1 MPIILTIAPLL
12 TCFLPLGYPLTVI
25 FFPQHTGDM
34 HIIVLKKPNN
44 KFSAGLSSQ
53 CRCFGQIF
61 IQMKRKHLGQIK
73 KEGREINIPLNHIHM
88 HDPTNKSTP
97 TPQSTSEEKI
107 KAH

>member
-25 FFPQHTGDM
+25 FFPRTHRRHTY
-34 HIIVLKKPNN
+34 HCIKKPNN

>member
-1 MPIILTIAPLL
+1 
-12 TCFLPLGYPLTVI
+12 
-25 FFPQHTGDM
+25 
-34 HIIVLKKPNN
+34 
-44 KFSAGLSSQ
+44 
-53 CRCFGQIF
+53 
-61 IQMKRKHLGQIK
+61 MKRKHLGQIK